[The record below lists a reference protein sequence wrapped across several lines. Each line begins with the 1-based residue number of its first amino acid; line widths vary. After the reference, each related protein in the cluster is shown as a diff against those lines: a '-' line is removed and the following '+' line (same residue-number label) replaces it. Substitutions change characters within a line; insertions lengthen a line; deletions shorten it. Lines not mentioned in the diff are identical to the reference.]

1 MKQQE
6 KAEQSRRHIIQAAL
20 KEFSAE
26 GYQGCTIDK
35 LCCQHQLSRGKVFY
49 HFKNKEEIFISC
61 VEYCCKQQRKA
72 VGDKLRQAKGT
83 AEENLALC
91 QQAMFAFGRE
101 NPQAHQILSLAIEF
115 PPPGLEGRLAEILT
129 PAKEELYQFIAANVS
144 RLPLRPGVQARQV
157 MTMLEIF
164 LDYISVKNK
173 KQWTKS
179 CREITEIAEIVEE
192 QQKEFEFLIA
202 MLLHG
207 VVQ

>member
-1 MKQQE
+1 MG
-6 KAEQSRRHIIQAAL
+6 EQ
-20 KEFSAE
+20 
-26 GYQGCTIDK
+26 
-35 LCCQHQLSRGKVFY
+35 
-49 HFKNKEEIFISC
+49 
-61 VEYCCKQQRKA
+61 
-72 VGDKLRQAKGT
+72 LRQAKGT

-144 RLPLRPGVQARQV
+144 RLPLRPGVQAQQV